1 MSARPNIGRE
11 PPTVLIVDD
20 ERANRALLEVMLA
33 PEGYALRTAASG
45 EEALALIER
54 EPPDLILLDIMMP
67 GMDGFEVAAA
77 VRARPATKH
86 VPIIMVTALEDRQ
99 ARLRGLVA
107 GAEDFVSKPVDRA
120 ELIARVKNLI
130 RLKAYGDYHDKYS
143 RLLEAEV
150 GTRTQD
156 LIESERLYRS
166 TFDDAPVGI
175 AHVALDRTCLRVN
188 QRLCS
193 LLGYS
198 REELEGRSPLALLQ
212 VEDVPGEA
220 EALRRMADG
229 AMDRYSVPEKRY
241 TRKDGAYVYA
251 RVKRSVHRD
260 AAGKALYFITVI
272 EDMTEWRALE
282 AQVRQ
287 ASKMDAIG
295 QLAAGVA
302 HDFNNLLSVVLS
314 YCDLLIDDL
323 PEGHSMRTDLG
334 EVRAAGLRA
343 VDLTR
348 QLLAFSR
355 RQVLQPRVMDLS
367 EIVIGMEK
375 MLRRLIGE
383 DVQLITPSG
392 PGGARI
398 LVDPGQMEQV
408 VMNLVVNARD
418 ALPAGGTIRIDVA
431 ETTLDAAFASEHVGV
446 TPGPHVVLTV
456 TDSGTGIDKA
466 TQARMFEPFFTT
478 KSVGRGTGL
487 GLATVFGIVRQSDG
501 TIWVESELGKG
512 TTFLLYFPKVT
523 VGSVRPSLAPAKVV
537 PALRGSETILLV
549 EDEAPVRSL
558 ASTILRKYGYDVLEA
573 QGGGDAFLLCE
584 QHEGV
589 IDLLLTDVVMPRMNG
604 RQLAERLAPLRPAMK
619 VLYMSGYTDDE
630 VLRHG
635 INDAT
640 IAFIHKPITPET
652 LANKVRETLGETPDA
667 ARLNGVSP

>member
-1 MSARPNIGRE
+1 MEAIGR
-11 PPTVLIVDD
+11 
-20 ERANRALLEVMLA
+20 LA
-33 PEGYALRTAASG
+33 G
-45 EEALALIER
+45 
-54 EPPDLILLDIMMP
+54 
-67 GMDGFEVAAA
+67 
-77 VRARPATKH
+77 
-86 VPIIMVTALEDRQ
+86 
-99 ARLRGLVA
+99 
-107 GAEDFVSKPVDRA
+107 
-120 ELIARVKNLI
+120 
-130 RLKAYGDYHDKYS
+130 
-143 RLLEAEV
+143 
-150 GTRTQD
+150 
-156 LIESERLYRS
+156 
-166 TFDDAPVGI
+166 
-175 AHVALDRTCLRVN
+175 
-188 QRLCS
+188 
-193 LLGYS
+193 
-198 REELEGRSPLALLQ
+198 
-212 VEDVPGEA
+212 
-220 EALRRMADG
+220 
-229 AMDRYSVPEKRY
+229 
-241 TRKDGAYVYA
+241 
-251 RVKRSVHRD
+251 
-260 AAGKALYFITVI
+260 
-272 EDMTEWRALE
+272 
-282 AQVRQ
+282 
-287 ASKMDAIG
+287 
-295 QLAAGVA
+295 GVA

-652 LANKVRETLGETPDA
+652 LAHKVRETLGETPDA